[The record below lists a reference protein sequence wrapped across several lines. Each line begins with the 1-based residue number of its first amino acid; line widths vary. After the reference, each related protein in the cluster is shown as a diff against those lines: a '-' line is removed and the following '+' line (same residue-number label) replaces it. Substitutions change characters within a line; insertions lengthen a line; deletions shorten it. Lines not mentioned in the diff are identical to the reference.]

1 MYVSGAVCRQ
11 CMIYG
16 TWCAWCVVVWWDAC
30 AVYDG
35 VHVRCNGRVHVRYIM
50 HGALWVVCGL
60 LCGAEPSRCNVLCE
74 VSWVCCN
81 VRVCNM
87 GVWCMVPY

>member
-1 MYVSGAVCRQ
+1 MCEKRNEKINIEMYVSGAVCRQ

-35 VHVRCNGRVHVRYIM
+35 VHEWCNGRVHVRYIM
-50 HGALWVVCGL
+50 HGALWG
-60 LCGAEPSRCNVLCE
+60 GAEPVQCAV
-74 VSWVCCN
+74 
-81 VRVCNM
+81 
-87 GVWCMVPY
+87 

>member
-60 LCGAEPSRCNVLCE
+60 LCGAEPGGGAMCCVRCRGCAA
-74 VSWVCCN
+74 
-81 VRVCNM
+81 M
-87 GVWCMVPY
+87 